1 MEQTAEQTQEERA
14 EEIRDAFGMFDDWAD
29 RYQFLMDLGKKLPP
43 MESADKTE
51 ENRVKGC
58 QSNVW
63 LVAQPVP
70 GTDRVE
76 FVADSDSA
84 IVKGLVAILWRVYS
98 GRPAGEILSFDIEKL
113 LADLELDQHLTL
125 NRRNGLVGMV
135 QRIKS
140 LAGEVETRATGAEAP
155 ACGRQAG

>member
-1 MEQTAEQTQEERA
+1 MEATQESRA

-43 MESADKTE
+43 MAEADKTE
-51 ENRVKGC
+51 ETRVKGC

-63 LVAQPVP
+63 LEAQSIP

-98 GRPAGEILSFDIEKL
+98 GQSAEDILAFDVEKL
-113 LADLELDQHLTL
+113 LADLELDQHLTM

-135 QRIKS
+135 ERIKT
-140 LAGEVETRATGAEAP
+140 LAAQVAARHTPAVESN
-155 ACGRQAG
+155 Q

>member
-1 MEQTAEQTQEERA
+1 MEATQEERA
-14 EEIRDAFGMFDDWAD
+14 EEVRDAFATFDDWAD
-29 RYQFLMDLGKKLPP
+29 RYQFLMDLGKKLPT
-43 MESADKTE
+43 MEPGDKTE

-63 LVAQPVP
+63 LVAERIP

-98 GRPAGEILSFDIEKL
+98 GQPATEILTYDIEKL
-113 LADLELDQHLTL
+113 LADLELDQHLTM

-135 QRIKS
+135 ERIKA
-140 LAGEVETRATGAEAP
+140 LAAQVAARS
-155 ACGRQAG
+155 

>member
-1 MEQTAEQTQEERA
+1 MTENSQDAKAQEVRE
-14 EEIRDAFGMFDDWAD
+14 AFAMFDDWAD

-43 MESADKTE
+43 MDAAAKTE
-51 ENRVKGC
+51 ESRVKGC

-63 LVAQPVP
+63 VVAHAVP
-70 GTDRVE
+70 GTLSVE

-98 GRPAGEILSFDIEKL
+98 GQPADRILTFDIERL

-135 QRIKS
+135 QRIKE
-140 LAGEVETRATGAEAP
+140 LATAVSREPATA
-155 ACGRQAG
+155 R

>member
-1 MEQTAEQTQEERA
+1 MEQTAVPTQEERA
-14 EEIRDAFGMFDDWAD
+14 EEIRDAFAMFDDWAD

-43 MESADKTE
+43 MEDASKTE

-63 LVAQPVP
+63 LVARPVP
-70 GTDRVE
+70 GTDTVE

-98 GRPAGEILSFDIEKL
+98 GQPAHKILDYDVEKL

-140 LAGEVETRATGAEAP
+140 LAAEI
-155 ACGRQAG
+155 AGGN

>member
-1 MEQTAEQTQEERA
+1 MEETQQAKA
-14 EEIRDAFGMFDDWAD
+14 EEVREAFAMFDDWAD

-43 MESADKTE
+43 MDAADKTE
-51 ENRVKGC
+51 ETRVKGC

-63 LVAQPVP
+63 LVANPIP
-70 GTDRVE
+70 RTDRVE

-98 GRPAGEILSFDIEKL
+98 GQPAHKILSFDIEKL
-113 LADLELDQHLTL
+113 LADLELDQHLTM

-135 QRIKS
+135 QRIKA
-140 LAGEVETRATGAEAP
+140 LASEIAADH
-155 ACGRQAG
+155 

>member
-1 MEQTAEQTQEERA
+1 MGTTVEATQEDRA

-43 MESADKTE
+43 MDAADKTE

-63 LVAQPVP
+63 LAAQPVP

-76 FVADSDSA
+76 FTADSDSA

-98 GRPAGEILSFDIEKL
+98 GQPADKILSFDIEKL
-113 LADLELDQHLTL
+113 LADLELDQHLTM

-140 LAGEVETRATGAEAP
+140 LAGQMV
-155 ACGRQAG
+155 

>member
-1 MEQTAEQTQEERA
+1 MDDSQVAKA
-14 EEIRDAFGMFDDWAD
+14 EEVRDAFATFDDWAD
-29 RYQFLMDLGKKLPP
+29 RYQFLIDLGKKLPP
-43 MESADKTE
+43 MDPADKTE
-51 ENRVKGC
+51 ETRVKGC

-70 GTDRVE
+70 GTDRIE
-76 FVADSDSA
+76 FVADSDSS

-98 GRPAGEILSFDIEKL
+98 GQPADKILSYDIEKL
-113 LADLELDQHLTL
+113 LADLELDQHLTM

-140 LAGEVETRATGAEAP
+140 LAGQMV
-155 ACGRQAG
+155 

>member
-1 MEQTAEQTQEERA
+1 MEDPQEARA
-14 EEIRDAFGMFDDWAD
+14 EEVRDAFGMFDDWAD

-43 MESADKTE
+43 MQDADKTE
-51 ENRVKGC
+51 ETRVKGC

-63 LVAQPVP
+63 LVAKPVP
-70 GTDRVE
+70 ETDAVE

-98 GRPAGEILSFDIEKL
+98 GQPARKILSYDIEKL
-113 LADLELDQHLTL
+113 LADLELDQHLTM

-135 QRIKS
+135 GRIKA
-140 LAGEVETRATGAEAP
+140 LAGEIVNA
-155 ACGRQAG
+155 Q